1 MTHRLVGV
9 NELAETLSV
18 PPSWIYSRT
27 RIKGDGQIPNIR
39 CGKYVRF
46 DINAVLDWL
55 LKQRETILEPQ
66 HNLAYH

>member
-1 MTHRLVGV
+1 MAHRLVGV

-27 RIKGDGQIPNIR
+27 RLKDDCRIPHTR

-46 DINAVLDWL
+46 DIDEVMEWL
-55 LKQRETILEPQ
+55 QNQQEAQ
-66 HNLAYH
+66 